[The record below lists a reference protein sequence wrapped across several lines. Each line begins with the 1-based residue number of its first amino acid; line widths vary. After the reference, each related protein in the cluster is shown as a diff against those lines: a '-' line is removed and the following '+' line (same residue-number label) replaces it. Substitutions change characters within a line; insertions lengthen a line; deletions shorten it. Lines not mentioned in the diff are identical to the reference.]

1 MRAKVGILLF
11 IGGMG
16 IGGPGNLTLSLLDA
30 VRSSDQ
36 VYAEAY
42 TDPEDMLTIKKVE
55 ELTGKKA
62 ILLNRKDLEEG
73 QAAQVLEP
81 AKTAV
86 VSFLVFGDPFIFT
99 THLALKRK
107 AEQMGIEVKVVHG
120 LSVLSLA
127 PSCSGL
133 DPYRFGPP
141 VTVVYPDEKYG
152 YFPETPYEVIADN
165 LSRDLHTLVLLD
177 VKHDEGRYMG
187 FSEAMRILEK
197 LEERLGRGILKRGR
211 PLILL
216 SALGSPKEIVSWVRL
231 GDFVD
236 EKIYSLPKSI
246 IVPASIKFYEQAP
259 PGFQRT

>member
-1 MRAKVGILLF
+1 MLV

-16 IGGPGNLTLSLLDA
+16 VGGPGNLTLSLLDA

-36 VYAEAY
+36 VFAEAY

-55 ELTGKKA
+55 ELTGKKV
-62 ILLNRKDLEEG
+62 IVLSRKDLEEG
-73 QAAQVLEP
+73 QGAQVLEP
-81 AKTAV
+81 AKK
-86 VSFLVFGDPFIFT
+86 SPISLLVFGDPFIFT
-99 THLALKRK
+99 THLALKRR

-120 LSVLSLA
+120 ISVLSLA

-141 VTVVYPDEKYG
+141 VTVVYPDERYG

-177 VKHDEGRYMG
+177 VKHEEGRYMG
-187 FSEAMRILEK
+187 FSEALGILEK
-197 LEERLGRGILKRGR
+197 LEEKLSKGALRKGR

-216 SALGSPKEIVSWVRL
+216 SALGSPREIVNWVRL
-231 GDFVD
+231 GDVVD
-236 EKIYSLPKSI
+236 DKIYNLPKSI
-246 IVPASIKFYEQAP
+246 IVPASIKFYEQVP
-259 PGFQRT
+259 PDFQRMLHRNG

>member
-1 MRAKVGILLF
+1 MLV

-36 VYAEAY
+36 VFAEAY
-42 TDPEDMLTIKKVE
+42 TDPEDMLTVKKVE
-55 ELTGKKA
+55 ELTGKKV
-62 ILLNRKDLEEG
+62 LLLKRKDLEEG

-81 AKTAV
+81 AKKAP
-86 VSFLVFGDPFIFT
+86 VSLLVFGDPFIFT

-107 AEQMGIEVKVVHG
+107 AEQMGIEVRVVHG
-120 LSVLSLA
+120 ISVLSLA

-141 VTVVYPDEKYG
+141 VTVVYPDERYG

-177 VKHDEGRYMG
+177 VKYDEGRYMG
-187 FSEAMRILEK
+187 FSDAMEILEK
-197 LEERLGRGILKRGR
+197 LEKKLSKGILKRGR

-216 SALGSPKEIVSWVRL
+216 SALGSPREIVSWVRL
-231 GDFVD
+231 GDSID
-236 EKIYSLPKSI
+236 ERIYSLPKSV

-259 PGFQRT
+259 PGFQRKPHRNG